1 MVKPHTINV
10 SVNKLHQLCIKK
22 NETTVCPAKA
32 KSAEVKTAATTKP
45 TYMQTLQAKSTREG
59 INLNSQVMLV
69 KMVHKNIFLSHK
81 ICPFELFKNFGH
93 CKSAKVIN

>member
-1 MVKPHTINV
+1 MSVLIN
-10 SVNKLHQLCIKK
+10 STSCALKKK
-22 NETTVCPAKA
+22 NETTVCPEAKA

-81 ICPFELFKNFGH
+81 ICPFELFKNFGN